1 MGVAA
6 GQTVTRTA
14 SPIGSLAAIDG
25 KPNWAA
31 LDQIVKE
38 WRPDCL
44 IVGLP
49 LNMDGTES
57 EMSGRARRFAN
68 RLGQRYSMRV
78 DLADERLTTR
88 AARQMQPDGD
98 DHAIA
103 ACLIAET
110 WLGEQPA

>member
-25 KPNWAA
+25 KPDWAA

-49 LNMDGTES
+49 LNMDDTES
-57 EMSGRARRFAN
+57 EMSRAARRFGA
-68 RLGQRYSMRV
+68 RLGERYGLAV
-78 DLADERLTTR
+78 DFADERLSTFEAVGR
-88 AARQMQPDGD
+88 GG
-98 DHAIA
+98 DHATA
-103 ACLIAET
+103 AQIIAET
-110 WLGEQPA
+110 WLGTRG